1 MLLRNNLVAVSV
13 LALFASLAHAQSVP
27 ASATDDRPTLSYTG
41 SKVTKPHLKKETSKE
56 AAKDTAAKEVKY
68 SAPHDGE
75 ITVSDRDFNRFVFPA
90 GVTQLVFP
98 AGAPLL
104 GKPVYLSNNTQV
116 LIQLQRGQDKPVQMV
131 VETDGGQVYTLNL
144 LPRPVDGIVQH
155 VDGARDHVPAHS
167 EVKADQASDAAPHGE
182 DIELLKRVVQ
192 GDIPADFDS
201 IKLPRPT
208 RFDKFTV
215 VPLAGWSD
223 GTSRRVMVFSLV
235 AVPGQTA
242 VVAPPQFYRPG
253 INAVLVDGDVVDANN
268 SPNLY
273 VVEETNDE

>member
-1 MLLRNNLVAVSV
+1 MPNKLIAGAVLSLLTSAV
-13 LALFASLAHAQSVP
+13 LAQAAPDERP
-27 ASATDDRPTLSYTG
+27 ALSYTKAAV
-41 SKVTKPHLKKETSKE
+41 SKPALKSASKDE
-56 AAKDTAAKEVKY
+56 AKEVKFQ
-68 SAPHDGE
+68 APRPGE
-75 ITVSDRDFNRFVFPA
+75 LTVSDRDFNRFIFPSS
-90 GVTQLVFP
+90 VTQLVFP

-116 LIQLQRGQDKPVQMV
+116 LIQLQRGVDKPVQMV
-131 VETDGGQVYTLNL
+131 AETEGGQVHTLTLN
-144 LPRPVDGIVQH
+144 PRPVDGATHRI
-155 VDGARDHVPAHS
+155 DGARDRSAGVSAKVGS
-167 EVKADQASDAAPHGE
+167 KADAQGNAPRGE

-192 GDIPADFDS
+192 GDIPPGFDS

-223 GTSRRVMVFSLV
+223 GSSRRVMVFSLV

-273 VVEETNDE
+273 VVEETEDE

>member
-1 MLLRNNLVAVSV
+1 MLRNNLIAAGAF
-13 LALFASLAHAQSVP
+13 ALIASLAHAQ
-27 ASATDDRPTLSYTG
+27 ATDDRPALSYTG
-41 SKVTKPHLKKETSKE
+41 AKVAKPALKQ
-56 AAKDTAAKEVKY
+56 AGAKADSKEVKF
-68 SAPHDGE
+68 SPARSGE
-75 ITVSDRDFNRFVFPA
+75 ITVSDRDFNRFIFPSA
-90 GVTQLVFP
+90 VTQLVFP

-104 GKPVYLSNNTQV
+104 GKPVYLSNDTQV
-116 LIQLQRGQDKPVQMV
+116 LIQLQRGYDKPVQMV
-131 VETDGGQVYTLNL
+131 AETEGGQVHTLTL
-144 LPRPVDGIVQH
+144 LPRPVDGVTQRI
-155 VDGARDHVPAHS
+155 DGARERSAAARA
-167 EVKADQASDAAPHGE
+167 VKPEGQAEGSAPRGE

-192 GDIPADFDS
+192 GDIPAGFDS
-201 IKLPRPT
+201 VKLPRPT

-215 VPLAGWSD
+215 VPLAGWTD
-223 GTSRRVMVFSLV
+223 GASRRVMVFSLV